1 MWCFAYAF
9 NDLGCNNAAALLQ
22 GVATMKDVCN
32 VVSDVFDSM
41 FNATF
46 PRNCHVKGLIEK
58 ELQFFLL
65 HQELLKN
72 LSEEDK
78 QC

>member
-1 MWCFAYAF
+1 
-9 NDLGCNNAAALLQ
+9 LGCNNAAALLQ

-65 HQELLKN
+65 HQELLKICQKRTSN
-72 LSEEDK
+72 VNTTRSNE
-78 QC
+78 